1 MVQSAEACARQCL
14 DAMFARRPYAIVG
27 NCGGLLYHLGAVV
40 QTMVPERV
48 MLSVTALFFG
58 VKF

>member
-1 MVQSAEACARQCL
+1 
-14 DAMFARRPYAIVG
+14 VG

-48 MLSVTALFFG
+48 MLSVTALVFG